1 MYDFDEIIDRRH
13 TNAVSTDGFRR
24 EMFHAGAE
32 MTFPFRDE
40 DFIRMWVADMDF
52 ATPEVVVQAMRE
64 RLDRRIFG
72 YTRALMRVT
81 MRPFPPGA
89 AAAMTGPSPGR
100 N

>member
-24 EMFHAGAE
+24 EMFHAGEE

-40 DFIRMWVADMDF
+40 DFIRMWVADMAF
-52 ATPEVVVQAMRE
+52 ATPEVVVQAMRA

-72 YTRALMRVT
+72 
-81 MRPFPPGA
+81 
-89 AAAMTGPSPGR
+89 
-100 N
+100 

>member
-24 EMFHAGAE
+24 EMFHAGEE

-52 ATPEVVVQAMRE
+52 ATPEVVV
-64 RLDRRIFG
+64 
-72 YTRALMRVT
+72 
-81 MRPFPPGA
+81 PPGA
-89 AAAMTGPSPGR
+89 AAVMTGPFPGR
-100 N
+100 S